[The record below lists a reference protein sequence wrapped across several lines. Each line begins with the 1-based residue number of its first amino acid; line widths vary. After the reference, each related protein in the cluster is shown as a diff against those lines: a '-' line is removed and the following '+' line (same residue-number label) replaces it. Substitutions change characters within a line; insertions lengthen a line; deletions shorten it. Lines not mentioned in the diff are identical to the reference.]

1 MAIDNTKFYWRTK
14 PTDKKLKDT
23 DEGTKIVYVDSS
35 MGSDLYGD
43 GTRQQPYQSLGGAY
57 RKTSTRPTYII
68 CRGRF
73 SENMIDGNHTCEIC
87 GDFYGAAVFDGADYY
102 LIYGFR
108 HSNMIIINTGVGTY
122 DLAVQSGSVALAGVG
137 CAAHASSVG
146 NAHYV
151 FGVAGSPVLL
161 DRTSLYYGVI
171 GGNTA
176 VRDLCISRPRHNDEH
191 YISLGG
197 HNSGVTLVSGTVY
210 GVKIEDR
217 EKKPSASNYK
227 IIIRSTI
234 FSDFAMI
241 ANDINITYEG
251 CLFDADCKWYYL
263 PEKRGD
269 MGDVV
274 EFILEGE
281 TTEEKIESLR
291 SQLESKYIELG
302 VAVANQYYPTFKDCL
317 FSKQTAKELFNDVEN
332 CDFTLKL
339 DSDGIKNDYLYYGAF
354 PPALNIPIMNDS
366 TGIPQTWDEHTC
378 DGCIKIDNNV
388 ICYDEESTSDK
399 GSILS
404 KIVKINPSSLQING
418 IYSLLIR
425 KFSEYFLYANKQECL
440 EKTED
445 GEVKEYKA
453 GDILPLGRYLVK
465 GAVVYND
472 LPISANNILVVT
484 EEGTTFVN
492 DYEGYESSLLLFTD
506 INIQDVVYVRARGM
520 IYTYIKASDGLQ
532 SGGVYYNSGNKNI
545 TYRNRVIVPNESFVA
560 RETGET
566 FVCEGDENYE
576 IGILFDDTRVPESVW
591 VPAQT
596 YGEYFVGK
604 QSGVIKVDNEGIPVS
619 SGNPLSYQASKDG
632 GYSDVLKK
640 SILNQKYIQFALNI
654 KKYDHFSK

>member
-1 MAIDNTKFYWRTK
+1 M
-14 PTDKKLKDT
+14 
-23 DEGTKIVYVDSS
+23 
-35 MGSDLYGD
+35 
-43 GTRQQPYQSLGGAY
+43 
-57 RKTSTRPTYII
+57 
-68 CRGRF
+68 
-73 SENMIDGNHTCEIC
+73 
-87 GDFYGAAVFDGADYY
+87 
-102 LIYGFR
+102 
-108 HSNMIIINTGVGTY
+108 
-122 DLAVQSGSVALAGVG
+122 
-137 CAAHASSVG
+137 
-146 NAHYV
+146 
-151 FGVAGSPVLL
+151 
-161 DRTSLYYGVI
+161 
-171 GGNTA
+171 
-176 VRDLCISRPRHNDEH
+176 
-191 YISLGG
+191 
-197 HNSGVTLVSGTVY
+197 
-210 GVKIEDR
+210 
-217 EKKPSASNYK
+217 
-227 IIIRSTI
+227 
-234 FSDFAMI
+234 
-241 ANDINITYEG
+241 NI
-251 CLFDADCKWYYL
+251 
-263 PEKRGD
+263 
-269 MGDVV
+269 
-274 EFILEGE
+274 
-281 TTEEKIESLR
+281 
-291 SQLESKYIELG
+291 
-302 VAVANQYYPTFKDCL
+302 
-317 FSKQTAKELFNDVEN
+317 
-332 CDFTLKL
+332 
-339 DSDGIKNDYLYYGAF
+339 
-354 PPALNIPIMNDS
+354 
-366 TGIPQTWDEHTC
+366 
-378 DGCIKIDNNV
+378 
-388 ICYDEESTSDK
+388 
-399 GSILS
+399 
-404 KIVKINPSSLQING
+404 
-418 IYSLLIR
+418 
-425 KFSEYFLYANKQECL
+425 FLYANKQECL